1 MRIALLLH
9 KVAARVRRLL
19 LKSLEFK
26 RCPQSAFVYLTACTA
41 PPAKWPRKMAFHLIN
56 SSLRLFIA
64 SALGEKISA
73 LKTEDYLREREQRA
87 NSDDLAAVLALVPD
101 AEPEERDRLPSP

>member
-1 MRIALLLH
+1 
-9 KVAARVRRLL
+9 
-19 LKSLEFK
+19 
-26 RCPQSAFVYLTACTA
+26 
-41 PPAKWPRKMAFHLIN
+41 
-56 SSLRLFIA
+56 
-64 SALGEKISA
+64 LGEKISA